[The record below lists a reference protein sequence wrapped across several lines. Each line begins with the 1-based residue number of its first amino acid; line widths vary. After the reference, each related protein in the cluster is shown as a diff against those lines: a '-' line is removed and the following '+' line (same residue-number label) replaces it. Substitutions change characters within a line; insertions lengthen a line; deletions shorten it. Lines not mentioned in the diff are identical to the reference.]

1 MNPGQLRK
9 LVAKWPGVTEDI
21 KWGADLVFSVGGKMF
36 AVTGTDPKEA
46 GRISFK
52 VPDERFLELT
62 DREGIVPAP
71 YLARARWVL
80 VESDAALAAAELES
94 LLRGSYE
101 LVLAKLPRSTQRALG
116 ASAPARPRGSRRRRP

>member
-1 MNPGQLRK
+1 MNQGQLRK
-9 LVAKWPGVTEDI
+9 LVVKWPGVTEDL

-80 VESDAALAAAELES
+80 VERGASIPTAELS
-94 LLRGSYE
+94 ALIRASYE
-101 LVLAKLPRSTQRALG
+101 LVRAKLPLRVQRELGVARGARST
-116 ASAPARPRGSRRRRP
+116 RRRAPD

>member
-1 MNPGQLRK
+1 MNQGQLRK
-9 LVAKWPGVTEDI
+9 LVAKWPGVTEDL

-80 VESDAALAAAELES
+80 VERGASIPTAELS
-94 LLRGSYE
+94 ALLRASYE
-101 LVLAKLPRSTQRALG
+101 LVRAKLPLRVQRELGVARGARSA
-116 ASAPARPRGSRRRRP
+116 RRRAPD

>member
-9 LVAKWPGVTEDI
+9 LVAKWPGVTEDV

-62 DREGIVPAP
+62 DRKGIVPAP

-80 VESDAALAAAELES
+80 VHRDADLAKSELAA

-101 LVLAKLPRSTQRALG
+101 LVRAKLPLRTRRELG
-116 ASAPARPRGSRRRRP
+116 A

>member
-1 MNPGQLRK
+1 MNASELRK
-9 LVAKWPGVTEDI
+9 LVAKWPGVTEDL

-62 DREGIVPAP
+62 DRKGIVPAP
-71 YLARARWVL
+71 YLARARWVM
-80 VESDAALAAAELES
+80 VERGAALDCAELES
-94 LLRGSYE
+94 LLRGSYA

-116 ASAPARPRGSRRRRP
+116 APAPASPRGRRSPRP

>member
-36 AVTGTDPKEA
+36 AVTGTDPKQS
-46 GRISFK
+46 GGISFK

-62 DREGIVPAP
+62 DRKGIVPAP
-71 YLARARWVL
+71 YLARLHAEKDGAGITTGSL
-80 VESDAALAAAELES
+80 PDAPAAA
-94 LLRGSYE
+94 
-101 LVLAKLPRSTQRALG
+101 A
-116 ASAPARPRGSRRRRP
+116 ASSDQNAATDTSAVVRERK

>member
-36 AVTGTDPKEA
+36 AVTGTDPKQS
-46 GRISFK
+46 GGISFK

-62 DREGIVPAP
+62 DRKGIVPAP

-80 VESDAALAAAELES
+80 VERGASLATAELEA

-101 LVLAKLPRSTQRALG
+101 LVLAKLPLRLRRELG
-116 ASAPARPRGSRRRRP
+116 AIPVAKPARRCPPA